1 MSNSLLFVLTLPLA
15 AQVNVP
21 TYQYD
26 LTRAGANR
34 RETILT
40 HVNVN
45 PTSFG
50 KLFSDPV
57 DGYIFGQPLYLTVN
71 GRNIVY
77 VATEHDSVYAFD
89 ADQSGPPIW
98 HVNFLDADAGITT
111 VPIDE
116 NFGCDQVSP
125 EIGIT
130 STPVIDPAGGT
141 IYVVAMTR
149 QSGRYMH
156 HLHALDVA
164 TGAEK
169 PGSPVLIQAT
179 YPGTGEGGTTLVFD
193 PRNYKQRP
201 GLLLLNGVV
210 YTAWSSHCDG
220 GVYHGWLIGY
230 DARTLRQVAIYNNT
244 PDGNQAS
251 FWAGGAA
258 PAVDGADNIYL
269 VGGNGSFNYAF
280 GGTDLGESYI
290 KLSTRGGLA
299 VEDYFTPFN
308 YAQLNDEDT
317 DVGSAGVVLLGD
329 EAGSSAHR
337 HLMAGAGKEGR
348 IYLLDRDKMGH
359 WQAGSDSQIVATT
372 EANFIA
378 GMFGNPAYFNH
389 SLYFCGSGDPVKAF
403 SVYDAVMSKFPGSQS
418 SVPYDYPGCVPSISA
433 NGTSDAIVWVLS
445 SYNTLQAF
453 DARNVA
459 VELYNSDQ
467 NRARDA
473 MGKYVKFTPPAIVNG
488 KVYVGTQA
496 SLDVYGLLPGVAPPL
511 LLRNA
516 ASGERGVAAP
526 GSILS
531 VEGEFP
537 ASTALDTS
545 SLTVGGAAARLFS
558 AGPRRIDL
566 LVPPAAAI
574 GETTVTVGVGGRQV
588 ASGTL
593 RIQAVA
599 PGIFMAEQ
607 GRAKV
612 ENTSV
617 APGGELA
624 IYLTGLGAS
633 TNVSAR
639 VGEKDARVV
648 FAGPTAGYAGLSQV
662 NLIVPEELAPGDYPV
677 FLIVDGIVSNSAVI
691 RVGQPILAMLRVTQ
705 KIPVRA
711 PTFCRAGASAIRRP
725 IGSFPPVAQ
734 RVACRPTPDF
744 RRCARG

>member
-1 MSNSLLFVLTLPLA
+1 MNS
-15 AQVNVP
+15 
-21 TYQYD
+21 
-26 LTRAGANR
+26 
-34 RETILT
+34 
-40 HVNVN
+40 
-45 PTSFG
+45 TSFG

-57 DGYIFGQPLYLTVN
+57 DGYIFGQPLYFTVN
-71 GRNIVY
+71 GRDLVY

-89 ADQSGPPIW
+89 ADQQGPPVW
-98 HVNFLDADAGITT
+98 HVNFLDPEAGITT

-130 STPVIDPAGGT
+130 STPVINPANGT
-141 IYVVAMTR
+141 IYVVAMSR

-169 PGSPVLIQAT
+169 SGSPVMIQAT
-179 YPGTGEGGTTLVFD
+179 YPGTGEGGTTLVFN
-193 PRNYKQRP
+193 PANYKQRP

-220 GVYHGWLIGY
+220 GNYHGWLIGY
-230 DARTLRQVAIYNNT
+230 DAQTLRQVAIYNNT
-244 PDGNQAS
+244 PNGNQAS

-258 PAVDGADNIYL
+258 PAVDDADNIYL

-299 VEDYFTPFN
+299 VDDYFTPFN
-308 YAQLNDEDT
+308 YATLNDEDT
-317 DVGSAGVVLLGD
+317 EVGSAGVVLLGD
-329 EAGSSAHR
+329 EAGSGAHR

-348 IYLLDRDKMGH
+348 IYLLDRDNMGH

-378 GMFGNPAYFNH
+378 GMVGNPAYFNH

-403 SVYDAVMSKFPGSQS
+403 SVYDAVMSKFPSSQS
-418 SVPYDYPGCVPSISA
+418 KVPYDYPGCVPSISS

-445 SYNTLQAF
+445 SYDTLQAF
-453 DARNVA
+453 DARNLA
-459 VELYNSDQ
+459 NELYNSNE

-473 MGKYVKFTPPAIVNG
+473 MGKYVKFTPPTIANG
-488 KVYVGTQA
+488 KVYAGTQA
-496 SLDVYGLLPGVAPPL
+496 SLDVYGLLPGVDPPL
-511 LLRNA
+511 LIRNA

-531 VEGEFP
+531 VRGSFP
-537 ASTALDTS
+537 TSTALET
-545 SLTVGGAAARLFS
+545 TAVTIGGSTARLFS
-558 AGPRRIDL
+558 ASPAQIDL
-566 LVPPAAAI
+566 LVPSTVAPGQAA
-574 GETTVTVGVGGRQV
+574 VTIAVGGTQI

-593 RIQAVA
+593 RIQPVA
-599 PGIFMAEQ
+599 PGLVMAEQ

-612 ENTSV
+612 ENASV
-617 APGGELA
+617 APGGEIA
-624 IYLTGLGAS
+624 VYLTGLGGS

-639 VGEKDARVV
+639 VGEKTRASSSP
-648 FAGPTAGYAGLSQV
+648 ALP
-662 NLIVPEELAPGDYPV
+662 PG
-677 FLIVDGIVSNSAVI
+677 
-691 RVGQPILAMLRVTQ
+691 
-705 KIPVRA
+705 IP
-711 PTFCRAGASAIRRP
+711 
-725 IGSFPPVAQ
+725 
-734 RVACRPTPDF
+734 D
-744 RRCARG
+744 